1 MYSQS
6 TNKARSSVFMIE
18 IPKAKPSTRSNTE
31 ENEKN
36 DDKNIEN
43 TKENEKE
50 KTENDQQEK
59 ERKEKEKKEKEFE
72 KISLKYNSPYM
83 LEACR
88 HLGYN
93 PEDFRKKSHFFF
105 FFFFLKKIIVS
116 GLWSI
121 SKKKILIYQ
130 RNYLK

>member
-6 TNKARSSVFMIE
+6 TNKARSSVFMLE
-18 IPKAKPSTRSNTE
+18 IPRSKPSTRSNTE
-31 ENEKN
+31 ENEKK

-43 TKENEKE
+43 TNKNSKE
-50 KTENDQQEK
+50 KIENDQQEN
-59 ERKEKEKKEKEFE
+59 ERKEKEKEFE

-93 PEDFRKKSHFFF
+93 PEDLRKKSNFICVFF
-105 FFFFLKKIIVS
+105 
-116 GLWSI
+116 
-121 SKKKILIYQ
+121 
-130 RNYLK
+130 